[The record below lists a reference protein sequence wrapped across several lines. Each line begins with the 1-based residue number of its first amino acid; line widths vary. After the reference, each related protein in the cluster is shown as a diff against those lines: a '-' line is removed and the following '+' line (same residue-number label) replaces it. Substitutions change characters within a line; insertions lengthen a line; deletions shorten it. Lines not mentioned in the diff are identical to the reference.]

1 MTRTLCPPLCMWW
14 LQAGFADA
22 GEASMWKT
30 WKKTKLLYY
39 TKYTEFNL
47 NFRHS
52 LRQKFAYQMTEVV
65 RSENAS
71 LHTGSPLANYYAM
84 EILIQLVMLKF

>member
-52 LRQKFAYQMTEVV
+52 LRKIRLPNDGGRKVWKCIIAH
-65 RSENAS
+65 RKSAC
-71 LHTGSPLANYYAM
+71 
-84 EILIQLVMLKF
+84 